1 MRSVWCGMQMGFAV
15 FVVAFVAF
23 TTPGHAEDAAAPE
36 TWSLHWQATF
46 VDQYHP
52 AFRSAYRGAN
62 SLDPGSRGNETFD
75 ATLFA
80 GLRLWQGGEV
90 YANPEIDQGFGL
102 SNTLGLAAFSSGEA
116 YKVGKSEPYLRLQ
129 RLFFRQ
135 TFDLGG
141 DTQMVD
147 AAANQLGST
156 RSADNLVITAGKFS
170 VGDVFDSNGYAH
182 DQRQDFLNW
191 AVIDSGAFDYAA
203 DAWGYSYGLTAELTQ
218 GAWTLRSGLFDLSR
232 VPNST
237 QLQRGFGQF
246 EVVGEIEWR
255 NALLGREGKI
265 KLLGY
270 LNQGRMGRYDDAVQW
285 GQSTGG
291 APDMT
296 RVRRTASKAGYGL
309 NLEQP
314 VSDSLGV
321 FVRLSTSDGSKEAYE
336 FTEINWSTV
345 AGLSLKGASWGRPQD
360 TVGLAL
366 VANGLSKAGQRYLAA
381 GGMGILIGDGQLTN
395 YGAEKIVEIYYT
407 APMTDWLFVTGD
419 YQFAANP
426 AYNGARGPVSILAL
440 RLHAA
445 L

>member
-1 MRSVWCGMQMGFAV
+1 MRAVCGMKMKFAV
-15 FVVAFVAF
+15 GLASLVALF
-23 TTPGHAEDAAAPE
+23 TPLKAESPE
-36 TWSLHWQATF
+36 SWSLHWQTTF
-46 VDQYHP
+46 VEQYHP

-102 SNTLGLAAFSSGEA
+102 SNTLGLAGFASGEA
-116 YKVGKSEPYLRLQ
+116 YKVGKPAPYVRLQ

-135 TFDLGG
+135 SFDLGG
-141 DTQMVD
+141 ESQTVE
-147 AAANQLGST
+147 AGPNQLGGS
-156 RSADNLVITAGKFS
+156 RSADNLVITAGKIS
-170 VGDVFDSNGYAH
+170 VGDIFDANSYAH

-191 AVIDSGAFDYAA
+191 SVIDSGAFDYAA
-203 DAWGYSYGLTAELTQ
+203 DAWGYSYGIAAELTE
-218 GAWTLRSGLFDLSR
+218 GALTLRGGLFDLSR

-255 NALLGREGKI
+255 TALLGREGKI

-270 LNQGRMGRYDDAVQW
+270 LNQGRMGRYDDAVQ
-285 GQSTGG
+285 QAKGG
-291 APDMT
+291 TPDMAP
-296 RVRRTASKAGYGL
+296 VRREASKTGYGL

-314 VSDSLGV
+314 VSDSLAV
-321 FVRLSTSDGSKEAYE
+321 FARFSASDGSKEAYE

-345 AGLSLKGASWGRPQD
+345 LGVSLKGSAWGRAQD
-360 TVGLAL
+360 TVGVAL
-366 VANGLSKAGQRYLAA
+366 VANGISKAARRYFAA
-381 GGMGILIGDGQLTN
+381 GGMGILIGDSQLSD
-395 YGAEKIVEIYYT
+395 YGAEKIAEIYYT
-407 APMTDWLFVTGD
+407 APLSQWLFVTGD

-426 AYNGARGPVSILAL
+426 AYNGARGPVSILGL

>member
-1 MRSVWCGMQMGFAV
+1 MMRADGMRTTFAI
-15 FVVAFVAF
+15 FVAAF
-23 TTPGHAEDAAAPE
+23 FASSAPLLAEDAAPPE
-36 TWSLHWQATF
+36 SWSLHWQTTF
-46 VDQYHP
+46 VEQYHP

-62 SLDPGSRGNETFD
+62 SLDPGSRGNETID

-102 SNTLGLAAFSSGEA
+102 SNTLGLAGFASGEA
-116 YKVGKSEPYLRLQ
+116 YKVGKPAPYLRLQ

-141 DTQMVD
+141 ENQTID
-147 AAANQLGST
+147 AGANQLGGV
-156 RSADNLVITAGKFS
+156 RSADNLVITAGKIS
-170 VGDVFDSNGYAH
+170 VGDVFDANGYAH

-203 DAWGYSYGLTAELTQ
+203 DAWGYSYGLTAELTE
-218 GAWTLRSGLFDLSR
+218 GGWTLRSGLFDLSR

-246 EVVGEIEWR
+246 EVVGEIER
-255 NALLGREGKI
+255 RSTLFGRECKI

-270 LNQGRMGRYDDAVQW
+270 LNQGRMGRYDDAVQAAKRA
-285 GQSTGG
+285 GG
-291 APDMT
+291 VPDMAP
-296 RVRRTASKAGYGL
+296 VRRSASKAGYGL

-314 VSDSLGV
+314 LSDSLGV
-321 FVRLSTSDGSKEAYE
+321 FARLSASDGSKEAYE

-345 AGLSLKGASWGRPQD
+345 AGLSLKGSLWGRAQD

-366 VANGLSKAGQRYLAA
+366 VYNGLSKPAQRYLAA
-381 GGMGILIGDGQLTN
+381 GGMGILIGDGQLTE
-395 YGAEKIVEIYYT
+395 YGAEKIAELYYT
-407 APMTDWLFVTGD
+407 APMTGWLFVTGD

-426 AYNGARGPVSILAL
+426 AYNRARGPVSILAL

>member
-1 MRSVWCGMQMGFAV
+1 MRARRRRMETELAV
-15 FVVAFVAF
+15 AAALVAFSA
-23 TTPGHAEDAAAPE
+23 PLQAEQPE
-36 TWSLHWQATF
+36 TWSLHWQTTF
-46 VDQYHP
+46 VEQYHP
-52 AFRSAYRGAN
+52 AFRSPYRGDN
-62 SLDPGSRGNETFD
+62 SLDPASRGDETFD

-80 GLRLWQGGEV
+80 GVRLWQDGEV

-102 SNTLGLAAFSSGEA
+102 SNTLGLAGFASGEA
-116 YKVGKSEPYLRLQ
+116 YKVGKAEPYLRLQ

-135 TFDLGG
+135 SFDLGG
-141 DTQMVD
+141 ETQTLD
-147 AAANQLGST
+147 AAANQLGGT
-156 RSADNLVITAGKFS
+156 RSADNLIITAGKFS
-170 VGDVFDSNGYAH
+170 VGDVFDANSYAH

-203 DAWGYSYGLTAELTQ
+203 DAWGYTYGLAAELTQ

-255 NALLGREGKI
+255 SAFFGREGKI
-265 KLLGY
+265 KLLSY
-270 LNQGRMGRYDDAVQW
+270 LNRGRMGRYDDAVQ
-285 GQSTGG
+285 GAKATGG
-291 APDMT
+291 APDMA

-314 VSDSLGV
+314 LSDSLAL
-321 FVRLSTSDGSKEAYE
+321 FARLSTSDGSKEAYE
-336 FTEINWSTV
+336 FTEINASAA
-345 AGLSLKGASWGRPQD
+345 AGLALQGAAWGRPQD
-360 TVGLAL
+360 TAGLAL
-366 VANGLSKAGQRYLAA
+366 VVNGLSKAGRRYLAA
-381 GGMGILIGDGQLTN
+381 GGMGILIGDGQLPD
-395 YGAEKIVEIYYT
+395 YGAEKIAELYYT
-407 APMTDWLFVTGD
+407 APMTNWLFVTGD

>member
-1 MRSVWCGMQMGFAV
+1 MRADGIQIGLAVSVTALFAV
-15 FVVAFVAF
+15 SA
-23 TTPGHAEDAAAPE
+23 PLRAEDAVSPE
-36 TWSLHWQATF
+36 TWSLHWQSTF

-52 AFRSAYRGAN
+52 AFRSAYRSDN

-80 GLRLWQGGEV
+80 GLRLWQGGEI

-102 SNTLGLAAFSSGEA
+102 SNTLGLAGFSSGEA
-116 YKVGKSEPYLRLQ
+116 YKVGKATPYLRLQ
-129 RLFFRQ
+129 RVFFRQ

-141 DTQMVD
+141 DTQTVD
-147 AAANQLGST
+147 AAANQLGGT
-156 RSADNLVITAGKFS
+156 RSADNLIITAGKFS
-170 VGDVFDSNGYAH
+170 VGDVFDANSYAH

-203 DAWGYSYGLTAELTQ
+203 DAWGYTYGLTVELTEGQ
-218 GAWTLRSGLFDLSR
+218 WTLRSGLFDLSR

-246 EVVGEIEWR
+246 EVVGEIER
-255 NALLGREGKI
+255 RSTLFGREGKI

-270 LNQGRMGRYDDAVQW
+270 LNQGRMGRYDDAVQAAKT
-285 GQSTGG
+285 TGG
-291 APDMT
+291 APQIAP
-296 RVRRTASKAGYGL
+296 VRRDASKVGYGL

-321 FVRLSTSDGSKEAYE
+321 FARLSASDGSKEAYE
-336 FTEINWSTV
+336 FTEINWSAV
-345 AGLSLKGASWGRPQD
+345 AGLSLKGTAWGRTQD

-366 VANGLSKAGQRYLAA
+366 VVNGLSKPGQRYLAA
-381 GGMGILIGDGQLTN
+381 GGMGILIGDGQLTD
-395 YGAEKIVEIYYT
+395 YGAEKIAELYYT
-407 APMTDWLFVTGD
+407 APVTDWLFATGD
-419 YQFAANP
+419 YQFAVNP

>member
-1 MRSVWCGMQMGFAV
+1 MRITIAVLTAV
-15 FVVAFVAF
+15 FFATSA
-23 TTPGHAEDAAAPE
+23 PLQAEGTAPE
-36 TWSLHWQATF
+36 TWSLHAQATF

-62 SLDPGSRGNETFD
+62 SLDPGSRGNETLD

-80 GLRLWQGGEV
+80 GVRLWQGGEV

-102 SNTLGLAAFSSGEA
+102 SNTLGLAGFSSGEA
-116 YKVGKSEPYLRLQ
+116 YKVGKPAPYLRLQ

-141 DTQMVD
+141 DVQTVD
-147 AAANQLGST
+147 AAANQLGGT
-156 RSADNLVITAGKFS
+156 READNLVLTAGKIS
-170 VGDVFDSNGYAH
+170 VGDVFDANGYAH

-203 DAWGYSYGLTAELTQ
+203 DAWGYSYGLTAELTE
-218 GAWTLRSGLFDLSR
+218 GRWTLRSGLFDLSR

-246 EVVGEIEWR
+246 ELVGEIER
-255 NALLGREGKI
+255 RSTLFGREGKI

-270 LNQGRMGRYDDAVQW
+270 LNYGRMGRYDDAVQAAKIA
-285 GQSTGG
+285 GG
-291 APDMT
+291 VPEMAS
-296 RVRRTASKAGYGL
+296 VRRSASKVGYGL

-321 FVRLSTSDGSKEAYE
+321 FARLSASDGSKEAYE

-345 AGLSLKGASWGRPQD
+345 AGLSLKGSGWGRTQD

-366 VANGLSKAGQRYLAA
+366 VVNGLAKSGQRYLAA
-381 GGMGILIGDGQLTN
+381 GGMGILIGDGQLTD
-395 YGAEKIVEIYYT
+395 YGAEKIVELYYT